1 MLNPEIGSMWVEA
14 LRNGTYSQTR
24 CVLQRDGEG
33 HCCLGVLCDLVDPT
47 GWGTPTSSSLVH
59 HRDMGSSPSRGVLMR
74 AGLQLSEAGHL
85 AHMNDSGKTFA
96 EIADYIEQRFLRGD
110 NNDG

>member
-1 MLNPEIGSMWVEA
+1 
-14 LRNGTYSQTR
+14 
-24 CVLQRDGEG
+24 
-33 HCCLGVLCDLVDPT
+33 
-47 GWGTPTSSSLVH
+47 
-59 HRDMGSSPSRGVLMR
+59 MR